1 VATGHKQLENA
12 KDEEDVTKK
21 GERNKP
27 EHEDPMVKFEDI
39 PGSKIQRTRGK
50 GKHVIKRRKN
60 PHAKVDKK
68 KLE

>member
-1 VATGHKQLENA
+1 MATGHKQLENA

-39 PGSKIQRTRGK
+39 PGGSKIQRTRGK

-60 PHAKVDKK
+60 PSAKHK